1 MTYGEFS
8 QNNTTPYTP
17 FPGNVSMLKF
27 QVESVN
33 GPAHTVNA
41 TFVFTYKNGTQSS
54 QPLSGNTETGQGNLF
69 PYLVAGNLT
78 AGDLLLN
85 APFSFYPYVFNE
97 TVERVY
103 AGALRTVN
111 LLNLTI
117 ALPGQYARVLFYW
130 DVQTGIVLDA
140 AEYANFTSPT
150 PSTLAIHFKA
160 TATNVWTPSTEPD
173 YSLDASSL
181 SSAVLHAG
189 DSTTF
194 RLDLASVNNFTGSIN
209 LQASLPSS
217 NATHPPSITLNPT
230 ILTLSAS
237 DPTASA
243 QLTVSTNML
252 TNQGSYII
260 TINGTSGSINHQ
272 AQLLVAVVP
281 PDFIINANPS
291 NLTIPQNSSKSATI
305 TVTGRGGFTGVVLL
319 QAQTQP
325 FGTIV
330 TANLNQTVITLNS
343 TITTT
348 TSTLTVNTLGS
359 LPGTATIYITA
370 NSGTIYRNLYLNVNV
385 TGPDF
390 RINANPASLTIKQ
403 GQTGQSTITLTSILG
418 FTGPI
423 NLSTSFSGTISASL
437 TNNFISLTPGLEANT
452 TLTVT
457 VPSNTPPG
465 FAYVDVTGTSTNNL
479 SHSVFLPLNIT
490 GPDFTFSA
498 SNTFLTLNAGQSA
511 NSTLTLSSRQGFSGT
526 ISLTTSSFSSNV
538 QSTVNPQ
545 SVTLNSTIVSSTSQ
559 LTITVPPSTT
569 PGYTEVTVTA
579 TSSNLVHYVY
589 IQISIVGPDFSVT
602 TNPSFLSIRQ
612 GGSAES
618 TVTLSSIDN
627 FSGNVTLSASLYYPA
642 SLYLTA
648 ALGNSQVKVT
658 AGGSANT
665 TLTIQTPTFT
675 PPGSYYVQITA
686 TSGALTRYGQV
697 FVSVIGPDFSLSASP
712 SYLVMPQ
719 GTSTN
724 TTIAMTS
731 IDNLNGTATLFVAFS
746 SPIIVSPNTTTLAL
760 AANSTSTATFK
771 LSVPANTIPG
781 YYYVHMTGYLGSVT
795 HDFSI
800 QIQVTGP
807 DFTIFATPPS
817 LTIQRGSTATS
828 TIIVNSLK
836 GFNGTVSLTLFSLGL
851 TVTPT
856 NATVTLTPG
865 GTGSVT
871 VTIQAPTP
879 TPPGSY
885 YVSVNANS
893 NSNSSIIAHYTQ
905 IYVQVTGPDF
915 SIQSNPY
922 FLIIE
927 AGQSGQSTIQLTSLD
942 GFSGNIT
949 LTTNYFIVVGGPN
962 FTQSPVNVT
971 LNPRTVTLASGTTS
985 SSILDI
991 SSTLAAAGQNFTIFI
1006 TATGNNETHYTQVYV
1021 SIIGPSFRLSADQNF
1036 LIIPAGGSAT
1046 TTITATSVDG
1056 FSGNL
1061 SLSVASF
1068 SGFQVSLIPKNITL
1082 TSGGSANSTLSIT
1095 VPSSAGSNWY
1105 YNVVVTATSSGI
1117 TRSTYIT
1124 VLVIAPSFSITA
1136 NPIFLNLAPG
1146 TTGKATLTLTGS
1158 NGFSGKISLFS
1169 SSTPT
1174 GLETSI
1180 TPSIVTLNSTL
1191 TSTTA
1196 DLTITVPANTSPG
1209 FYNINID
1216 AASASLNEN
1225 ITVVV
1230 LVSGPDFGLYAI
1242 PSSFEMSPGTSATST
1257 ITIFGMNGF
1266 NGTVQLFSSISTGP
1280 GITTSFSPDNVTL
1293 TPSGPNATSTMTISV
1308 APSAYAGPYVIT
1320 IIGSLATN
1328 SNTTSLE
1335 HTTAV
1340 TVFVPA
1346 IPNFQMLVNTGLLTI
1361 QQGSSGQVH
1370 LTLNSLNG
1378 FSGTVTITAEIIP
1391 QGPTVSPAKTMVT
1404 LAMNGTVM
1412 DNLTVAA
1419 GVNTPPGIYTLVL
1432 NATSAGISHPNSV
1445 EVMVV
1450 ARPDFTLTAGPA
1462 FQTIQ
1467 AGNSG
1472 SVFVVLVGQDGFAA
1486 TVELSAIVT
1495 PPGLTAVSIPSTVQ
1509 VSSNNIT
1516 QAVVTIT
1523 TTKATI
1529 LGNYTIDIIGNSTSG
1544 FHTVSI
1550 TVTVTPRSDF
1560 KLSSSAS
1567 AMIIQT
1573 GASAASTLSVSPVAG
1588 FTGSVTLS
1596 ATAPPGFTTNFSV
1609 NPITGGSGT
1618 STLNIT
1624 VASSVGEGSYIL
1636 TVTGSSGSITHSATI
1651 NVTVAASAKTTL
1663 VVTQVSWTHRLSLSK
1678 NSTTQT
1684 FTLNVKNTG
1693 VSPAYVQ
1700 LLAAGN
1706 STDLKSFFNVESGV
1720 TLLSP
1725 GASITI
1731 TLSQPFNAT
1740 GIGVKFNFTIELF
1753 YGTSIDPAGTIL
1765 SPHTLQAVK
1774 GSFTI
1779 VK

>member
-1 MTYGEFS
+1 
-8 QNNTTPYTP
+8 
-17 FPGNVSMLKF
+17 MLKLR
-27 QVESVN
+27 VDSVN
-33 GPAHTVNA
+33 SPAHTVNA
-41 TFVFTYKNGTQSS
+41 TFIFTYKNGTQSS

-78 AGDLLLN
+78 TGDLLLN
-85 APFSFYPYVFNE
+85 TPNSFYPYVFNE
-97 TVERVY
+97 TVEKVY
-103 AGALRTVN
+103 AGALRTIN

-117 ALPGQYARVLFYW
+117 TYPQESIRVIFYW
-130 DVQTGIVLDA
+130 DAQTGLVLDA

-160 TATNVWTPSTEPD
+160 TATNVWTPNTQPD

-194 RLDLASVNNFTGSIN
+194 KLDLASVTNFTGTIN

-230 ILTLSAS
+230 TLTLSAS

-260 TINGTSGSINHQ
+260 TVNGTSGSINHQ

-281 PDFIINANPS
+281 PDFIININPS

-305 TVTGRGGFTGVVLL
+305 TITGRGGFTGVVLL

-359 LPGTATIYITA
+359 LPGTAAIYITA

-437 TNNFISLTPGLEANT
+437 TNNFISLTPGVEANT

-457 VPSNTPPG
+457 VPSKTPPG

-511 NSTLTLSSRQGFSGT
+511 NSTLTLSPRQGFSGT

-579 TSSNLVHYVY
+579 TSSNLVHYIY
-589 IQISIVGPDFSVT
+589 IQISVVGPDFSVT

-627 FSGNVTLSASLYYPA
+627 FSGNITLSASLYYPA
-642 SLYLTA
+642 SLYLTS
-648 ALGNSQVKVT
+648 ALGNSQVKLT

-665 TLTIQTPTFT
+665 TLTIQTATFT

-697 FVSVIGPDFSLSASP
+697 FVGVIGPDFSLSASP

-795 HDFSI
+795 HDFYI

-856 NATVTLTPG
+856 NATVTLIPG

-871 VTIQAPTP
+871 VTIQAPTS

-922 FLIIE
+922 FLIIQ
-927 AGQSGQSTIQLTSLD
+927 AGQSGQSTIQLISLD

-949 LTTNYFIVVGGPN
+949 LTTNYIIVVGGSN

-985 SSILDI
+985 ASTLDI

-1006 TATGNNETHYTQVYV
+1006 TATSNNETHYTQVYV
-1021 SIIGPSFRLSADQNF
+1021 SIIGPSFRLSANQNF

-1046 TTITATSVDG
+1046 TTITATSIDG

-1068 SGFQVSLIPKNITL
+1068 SGFQVSLTPENITL

-1095 VPSSAGSNWY
+1095 VPSSAASNWY

-1209 FYNINID
+1209 FCNLNHDNLSRTQHLRRTLRDNDHRIPSNQLQHNKPRTHHGGNSARPSDSQLPD
-1216 AASASLNEN
+1216 ASQHRTVDHTARILRPTPSHPQQPQRFLRHRNHHSRDHPPRTHSLACKDRGHTSHERYRHGQPHSRCGSQHA
-1225 ITVVV
+1225 TRH
-1230 LVSGPDFGLYAI
+1230 LYTRPKRDDRRYLPSKQCRGHGRSPSGLYAHSRSRLPND
-1242 PSSFEMSPGTSATST
+1242 PSRKLRFCLCRASGSRRLRGHRSIICNSYSSWINGRLDPLNSPSILEQHNPGRGDHNNDDSNDSRKLYHRHHREFYVGLPHCQHNRNCYSAVRLQVIIKRFCHDHPDRSISRLDPISLAGSRFHRIRNSLSDSDSATRLHYKL
-1257 ITIFGMNGF
+1257 
-1266 NGTVQLFSSISTGP
+1266 QRQ
-1280 GITTSFSPDNVTL
+1280 PDNGRIRNL
-1293 TPSGPNATSTMTISV
+1293 
-1308 APSAYAGPYVIT
+1308 
-1320 IIGSLATN
+1320 
-1328 SNTTSLE
+1328 NTE
-1335 HTTAV
+1335 H
-1340 TVFVPA
+1340 
-1346 IPNFQMLVNTGLLTI
+1346 NCC
-1361 QQGSSGQVH
+1361 
-1370 LTLNSLNG
+1370 
-1378 FSGTVTITAEIIP
+1378 
-1391 QGPTVSPAKTMVT
+1391 
-1404 LAMNGTVM
+1404 
-1412 DNLTVAA
+1412 
-1419 GVNTPPGIYTLVL
+1419 
-1432 NATSAGISHPNSV
+1432 
-1445 EVMVV
+1445 
-1450 ARPDFTLTAGPA
+1450 
-1462 FQTIQ
+1462 
-1467 AGNSG
+1467 
-1472 SVFVVLVGQDGFAA
+1472 
-1486 TVELSAIVT
+1486 
-1495 PPGLTAVSIPSTVQ
+1495 
-1509 VSSNNIT
+1509 
-1516 QAVVTIT
+1516 
-1523 TTKATI
+1523 
-1529 LGNYTIDIIGNSTSG
+1529 
-1544 FHTVSI
+1544 
-1550 TVTVTPRSDF
+1550 
-1560 KLSSSAS
+1560 
-1567 AMIIQT
+1567 
-1573 GASAASTLSVSPVAG
+1573 
-1588 FTGSVTLS
+1588 
-1596 ATAPPGFTTNFSV
+1596 
-1609 NPITGGSGT
+1609 
-1618 STLNIT
+1618 
-1624 VASSVGEGSYIL
+1624 
-1636 TVTGSSGSITHSATI
+1636 
-1651 NVTVAASAKTTL
+1651 
-1663 VVTQVSWTHRLSLSK
+1663 
-1678 NSTTQT
+1678 
-1684 FTLNVKNTG
+1684 
-1693 VSPAYVQ
+1693 Q
-1700 LLAAGN
+1700 LR
-1706 STDLKSFFNVESGV
+1706 
-1720 TLLSP
+1720 
-1725 GASITI
+1725 
-1731 TLSQPFNAT
+1731 
-1740 GIGVKFNFTIELF
+1740 
-1753 YGTSIDPAGTIL
+1753 
-1765 SPHTLQAVK
+1765 
-1774 GSFTI
+1774 
-1779 VK
+1779 